1 MQKRANKWLA
11 NSWPEAR
18 REAIEKAYAR
28 LGKDPDFRL
37 LVEDLARYAGLRNT
51 SFMVG
56 RPDQMAFN
64 EGQRDFVF
72 HIIEMAGMDLVI
84 QPKPFV
90 APSQPE
96 TRKE

>member
-1 MQKRANKWLA
+1 
-11 NSWPEAR
+11 
-18 REAIEKAYAR
+18 
-28 LGKDPDFRL
+28 
-37 LVEDLARYAGLRNT
+37 
-51 SFMVG
+51 
-56 RPDQMAFN
+56 MAFN

>member
-1 MQKRANKWLA
+1 MQKRGEKWLA

-18 REAIEKAYAR
+18 REAITKAYAR

-72 HIIEMAGMDLVI
+72 HIIEMAGMD
-84 QPKPFV
+84 
-90 APSQPE
+90 
-96 TRKE
+96 